1 MATVQEIKR
10 DLVNISNG
18 CNNIV
23 NSTNDVIN
31 TINGCSNITVNSCIY
46 PIDKLTQTITQIQ
59 PIFNTGFSD
68 IASGLERLLKDLIKE
83 IQEIKEEN
91 NKIISLNNTLKPVI
105 NELYKLVLLDMEME
119 GFLEYDLDVETDV
132 KIHVPEYKTYLQK
145 IKQLA
150 THCIYWNNQIIVK
163 VR

>member
-68 IASGLERLLKDLIKE
+68 IASGLEMLLKDLIKE

-119 GFLEYDLDVETDV
+119 GFLKYDLDVETDV
-132 KIHVPEYKTYLQK
+132 KIYVPEYQTYLQK

>member
-10 DLVNISNG
+10 DLTNIANG

-23 NSTNDVIN
+23 NATNSVIS
-31 TINGCSNITVNSCIY
+31 TINSCENTTVNSCIY

-59 PIFNTGFSD
+59 PIFNTGFND
-68 IASGLERLLKDLIKE
+68 ISSGLEILLKDLIRE
-83 IQEIKEEN
+83 IQENKQN
-91 NKIISLNNTLKPVI
+91 NQKILELNSTLKPVI
-105 NELYKLVLLDMEME
+105 NNLYQLVLLDMEME
-119 GFLEYDLDVETDV
+119 GFLEYNLDVKTDV
-132 KIHVPEYKTYLQK
+132 KIHIPEYSNYMQK
-145 IKQLA
+145 IQQLA

>member
-1 MATVQEIKR
+1 MATVQEIKS
-10 DLVNISNG
+10 DLSNIANG

-31 TINGCSNITVNSCIY
+31 TINGCSNMTINSCIY

-59 PIFNTGFSD
+59 PIFETGFND
-68 IASGLERLLKDLIKE
+68 ILTGLEVLLKDLIKE
-83 IQEIKEEN
+83 INNIKEEN

-105 NELYKLVLLDMEME
+105 NELYELVLLDMEME
-119 GFLEYDLDVETDV
+119 GFFEYNLDVETDV
-132 KIHVPEYKTYLQK
+132 KIHVPEYIAYLQK

-150 THCIYWNNQIIVK
+150 THCIYWNKQIIVK

>member
-23 NSTNDVIN
+23 NATNNVIN

-59 PIFNTGFSD
+59 PIFNTGFSN
-68 IASGLERLLKDLIKE
+68 IASGLEMLLKDLIKE
-83 IQEIKEEN
+83 IQEMKEEN
-91 NKIISLNNTLKPVI
+91 NKIISLNKTLKPVI
-105 NELYKLVLLDMEME
+105 NELYKLVLEEFNVVFSPSYTLNLKLLNVL
-119 GFLEYDLDVETDV
+119 FIFF
-132 KIHVPEYKTYLQK
+132 K
-145 IKQLA
+145 
-150 THCIYWNNQIIVK
+150 
-163 VR
+163 

>member
-1 MATVQEIKR
+1 MATVQEIKH

-23 NSTNDVIN
+23 NATNSVISTISSCEN
-31 TINGCSNITVNSCIY
+31 TTVNSCIY

-59 PIFNTGFSD
+59 PVFNTGFSD
-68 IASGLERLLKDLIKE
+68 IASGLEILLKDLIKE

-132 KIHVPEYKTYLQK
+132 KIHVPEYQTYLQN

>member
-23 NSTNDVIN
+23 NVTNAVIN

-59 PIFNTGFSD
+59 PIFNKGFSD
-68 IASGLERLLKDLIKE
+68 IASGLEMLLKDLIKE

-91 NKIISLNNTLKPVI
+91 NKIISLNKTLKPVI

-132 KIHVPEYKTYLQK
+132 KIHVPEYQSYLQK
-145 IKQLA
+145 VKQLA

>member
-59 PIFNTGFSD
+59 PIFNTGFSN
-68 IASGLERLLKDLIKE
+68 IASGLEMLLKDLIKE

-132 KIHVPEYKTYLQK
+132 KIHVPEYQTYLQK
-145 IKQLA
+145 IKQLG

>member
-23 NSTNDVIN
+23 NVTNDVIN

-68 IASGLERLLKDLIKE
+68 IASGLEMLLKDLIKE

-91 NKIISLNNTLKPVI
+91 NKIISLNKTLKPVI

-132 KIHVPEYKTYLQK
+132 KIHVPEYQTYLQK

>member
-31 TINGCSNITVNSCIY
+31 TINGCSNMTVNSCIY

-59 PIFNTGFSD
+59 PIFNKGFSD
-68 IASGLERLLKDLIKE
+68 IASGLEILLKDLIKE
-83 IQEIKEEN
+83 IQEMKEEN
-91 NKIISLNNTLKPVI
+91 NKIISLNKTLKPVI

-132 KIHVPEYKTYLQK
+132 KIHVPEYQTYLQK
-145 IKQLA
+145 IKQLE

>member
-31 TINGCSNITVNSCIY
+31 TINGCSNMTVNSCIY

-68 IASGLERLLKDLIKE
+68 ISSGLEMLLKDLIKE
-83 IQEIKEEN
+83 IQEMKEEN

-132 KIHVPEYKTYLQK
+132 KIHVPEYQTYSQK

-150 THCIYWNNQIIVK
+150 TRCIYWNNQIIVK